1 MVNGEKAADGPACV
15 RGVCHG
21 VVSLALDVTQ
31 DHQHGVKPHAH
42 VRAGESPF
50 YYVVIFFVT
59 RVLPPLEL
67 RKIAAELILHLVP
80 RLGSCHATRYTLLFL
95 V

>member
-59 RVLPPLEL
+59 RVLPPLRTSNIVL
-67 RKIAAELILHLVP
+67 SPSHVP